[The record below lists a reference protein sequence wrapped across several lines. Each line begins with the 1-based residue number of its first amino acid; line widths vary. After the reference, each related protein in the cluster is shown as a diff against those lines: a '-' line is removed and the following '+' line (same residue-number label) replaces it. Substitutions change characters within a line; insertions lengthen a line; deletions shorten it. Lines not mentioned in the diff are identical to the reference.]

1 MTLQELTWKC
11 VIFVAQKMFKMI
23 QRILESQILD
33 RFYSN
38 KAILLTGPR
47 QVGKTTLMKSIL
59 SRMENVLSLD
69 GDDPTVIRL
78 LDRPNTEQLRQIIG
92 NNKVLFVDES
102 QRIPEIGL
110 TAKIIV
116 DQFPDVQLILSGSS
130 SFDLLNQTQESL
142 TGRKWTFSLWP
153 VSWSEW
159 QDYSGYVKAEQ
170 DLENRLVFG
179 FYPDVLT
186 QSVDQ
191 TIILKELTDSYLYK
205 DVLMF
210 GNIKKPEHIQKLL
223 QALAWQTGSEVV
235 YKEVAEICGL
245 DPKTIVSYI
254 DILEKAFV
262 IFRLPSYSRNLRNE
276 IKAGRKIYFYDN
288 GIRNAV
294 INQLQPFSVRKDI
307 GALWEN
313 FLVSERFKYLNYHK
327 INATQ
332 YFWRSK
338 QQQEVDYVEELDSIV
353 YGYEFKWNPK
363 QSKKLPATFTDAYQS
378 INQCIT
384 RDNFRIFIYPTV

>member
-11 VIFVAQKMFKMI
+11 VIFVAQKMDKMI

-33 RFYSN
+33 RFYKG

-78 LDRPNTEQLRQIIG
+78 LDRPNTEQLRQIIS
-92 NNKVLFVDES
+92 NNMVLFVDES

-110 TAKIIV
+110 TSKIIV

-159 QDYSGYVKAEQ
+159 QNYSGYVKAEQ

-186 QSVDQ
+186 QSADQ

-210 GNIKKPEHIQKLL
+210 GNIKKPEHIQKL
-223 QALAWQTGSEVV
+223 S
-235 YKEVAEICGL
+235 
-245 DPKTIVSYI
+245 
-254 DILEKAFV
+254 
-262 IFRLPSYSRNLRNE
+262 
-276 IKAGRKIYFYDN
+276 AG
-288 GIRNAV
+288 V
-294 INQLQPFSVRKDI
+294 
-307 GALWEN
+307 
-313 FLVSERFKYLNYHK
+313 
-327 INATQ
+327 
-332 YFWRSK
+332 
-338 QQQEVDYVEELDSIV
+338 
-353 YGYEFKWNPK
+353 
-363 QSKKLPATFTDAYQS
+363 
-378 INQCIT
+378 
-384 RDNFRIFIYPTV
+384 

>member
-1 MTLQELTWKC
+1 
-11 VIFVAQKMFKMI
+11 
-23 QRILESQILD
+23 
-33 RFYSN
+33 
-38 KAILLTGPR
+38 
-47 QVGKTTLMKSIL
+47 
-59 SRMENVLSLD
+59 
-69 GDDPTVIRL
+69 
-78 LDRPNTEQLRQIIG
+78 
-92 NNKVLFVDES
+92 
-102 QRIPEIGL
+102 
-110 TAKIIV
+110 
-116 DQFPDVQLILSGSS
+116 
-130 SFDLLNQTQESL
+130 
-142 TGRKWTFSLWP
+142 
-153 VSWSEW
+153 
-159 QDYSGYVKAEQ
+159 
-170 DLENRLVFG
+170 
-179 FYPDVLT
+179 
-186 QSVDQ
+186 
-191 TIILKELTDSYLYK
+191 
-205 DVLMF
+205 MF

-313 FLVSERFKYLNYHK
+313 FLVSERYKYLNYHK
-327 INATQ
+327 INAKQ

-338 QQQEVDYVEELDSIV
+338 QQQEVDYVEELDSTV

-363 QSKKLPATFTDAYQS
+363 QSKKLPGTFTDAYQS

-384 RDNFRIFIYPTV
+384 RDNFRSFIYPKV